1 MILQSHKNRYLKA
14 VCGSSEGMPAKL
26 QVYEDSKSVG
36 KEKSLLH
43 EILFTDVKFVDS
55 TEERHKKVVT
65 IGMQNDNKD
74 FTFYVADSHTS
85 TTKWFK
91 YCGLLFAIPHYRIPE
106 VPDENLILQKS
117 IHQCKEQYKSGM
129 YVTMRAC
136 ISYVNE

>member
-1 MILQSHKNRYLKA
+1 ML
-14 VCGSSEGMPAKL
+14 AKL
-26 QVYEDSKSVG
+26 QVYEDSNVG
-36 KEKSLLH
+36 KGKSLLY
-43 EILFTDVKFVDS
+43 EIFFADVKFVDS

-91 YCGLLFAIPHYRIPE
+91 YCGLLFAIPHYSIPE

-117 IHQCKEQYKSGM
+117 IHQCKKQYKSGT
-129 YVTMRAC
+129 YVTMHVC
-136 ISYVNE
+136 ISYANK